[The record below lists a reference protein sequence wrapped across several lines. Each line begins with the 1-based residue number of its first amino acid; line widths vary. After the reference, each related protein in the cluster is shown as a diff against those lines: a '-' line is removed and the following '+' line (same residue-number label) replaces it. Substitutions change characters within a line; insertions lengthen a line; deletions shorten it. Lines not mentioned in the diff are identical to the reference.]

1 MLTNQEQ
8 YERGRA
14 LLEKIHGGHAGDA
27 LVAAQREICPDF
39 AAMSIEWAMGGI
51 TVRPGL
57 DLRTRQ
63 LLVIAAGTTL
73 GHATPQLAAHI
84 DGVLAVG
91 ATREEIVESILQM
104 LLYAGGAV
112 VANALA
118 IANEVLR
125 NR

>member
-51 TVRPGL
+51 TARPGL

-63 LLVIAAGTTL
+63 LLVIAACTTL

-84 DGVLAVG
+84 EGAVAVG
-91 ATREEIVESILQM
+91 ATREEIVESILQT
-104 LLYAGGAV
+104 LFYAGGAA
-112 VANALA
+112 VANAVA

>member
-14 LLEKIHGGHAGDA
+14 LLEKIHGGHAGEA

-51 TVRPGL
+51 MARPGL

-63 LLVIAAGTTL
+63 LLVIAACTTL
-73 GHATPQLAAHI
+73 GHATPQLGAHI
-84 DGVLAVG
+84 EGALAVG
-91 ATREEIVESILQM
+91 ATREEIVESILQT
-104 LLYAGGAV
+104 LFYAGGAA

-118 IANEVLR
+118 VAKEVLR
-125 NR
+125 SR